1 MSIIFGKKADFG
13 GIQPSQQPP
22 QPKVQDS
29 VDPLKIVMAFY
40 CSLNSPGI
48 GTGGLTL
55 RGLGGTVW
63 VGESGNSLGEIIPL
77 VIRLK
82 NKAINC
88 QH

>member
-13 GIQPSQQPP
+13 LTGGILPS

-29 VDPLKIVMAFY
+29 VDPLQIVMAFY